1 MYCPATTVVSC
12 NEMNK
17 LSCILYGKRLIF
29 KGIFSSSEFSVLF
42 FLLKYPCSPQLYS
55 DIAVFFSVSFSY
67 GQNHGDRYASRCR
80 CRDRSKLGGAS
91 RTWRCHRA
99 ICAPRRRCFT
109 SCGPTYF
116 LFHHGKASPKPAE
129 RLCENWVMPWLPW
142 WEVPSQEDKQ
152 DCCHCV
158 TSFQMLACEPC
169 SSLLISSAVWN
180 ELGGPAVEV
189 CVIPLLTGHTVWV
202 VDAEAF
208 IKISWRLYFV

>member
-1 MYCPATTVVSC
+1 M
-12 NEMNK
+12 
-17 LSCILYGKRLIF
+17 G
-29 KGIFSSSEFSVLF
+29 
-42 FLLKYPCSPQLYS
+42 PQLYS
-55 DIAVFFSVSFSY
+55 DMAVFFSVSFSY

-80 CRDRSKLGGAS
+80 CRDRSKLGGVS

-99 ICAPRRRCFT
+99 ICAPCRRCFT

-116 LFHHGKASPKPAE
+116 LFHHGKASPKAAE

-142 WEVPSQEDKQ
+142 WKVPSQEDKQ

-208 IKISWRLYFV
+208 IKISWRLYFVYLGQRVMSKRSNWTCHVALCGE